1 MRNIRN
7 INVIPVVVG
16 ALGSTSKKLKN
27 CDEELGV
34 VIGTVLLQKAA
45 LLGTASMLR
54 KVSNCGF
61 VEIVERFVE
70 IGMRGGN
77 RKKKMDK
84 GEGGRKGPKT
94 EQGRKNVKV

>member
-61 VEIVERFVE
+61 VEIVERLGE
-70 IGMRGGN
+70 MGRRGGK

-94 EQGRKNVKV
+94 EQVRKNVKV

>member
-77 RKKKMDK
+77 RK
-84 GEGGRKGPKT
+84 
-94 EQGRKNVKV
+94 